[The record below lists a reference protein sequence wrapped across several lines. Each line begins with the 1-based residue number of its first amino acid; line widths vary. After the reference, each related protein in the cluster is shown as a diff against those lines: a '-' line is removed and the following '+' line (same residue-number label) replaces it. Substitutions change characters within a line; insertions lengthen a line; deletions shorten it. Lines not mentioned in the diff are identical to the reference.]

1 MKNLQKSLFRTGV
14 YTLGHFLIAAG
25 CVMYIT
31 GADFWLA
38 VTDAI
43 VEPLINA
50 VWFFILDRIWITK
63 HD

>member
-1 MKNLQKSLFRTGV
+1 
-14 YTLGHFLIAAG
+14 
-25 CVMYIT
+25 MYIT

-50 VWFFILDRIWITK
+50 VWFFILDRIWISK
-63 HD
+63 NV